1 MHVIQELCMS
11 ILAQKFH
18 FTQLEANVVFA
29 ARPGLAM
36 SKTAYSSAECKI
48 GSLRLAGYGFQEQ
61 SKGHNL
67 SWALTKRSWV

>member
-11 ILAQKFH
+11 LLPQKFH

-29 ARPGLAM
+29 ARPGLAI

-48 GSLRLAGYGFQEQ
+48 GSLRLSRYGFQEQ
-61 SKGHNL
+61 SKDITCLGF
-67 SWALTKRSWV
+67 